1 MAKQAKA
8 KKVEKVVVGDSKRAG
23 YKRGSNKRINQL
35 VSKLQARARAVL
47 RADAACFG
55 KPRAV

>member
-8 KKVEKVVVGDSKRAG
+8 KKAVEKVVGDSKRAG
-23 YKRGSNKRINQL
+23 YKRSSNKRINQ
-35 VSKLQARARAVL
+35 VTDKLQARARAVL

-55 KPRAV
+55 KPQA